1 MLLFVPSW
9 SFEGYGEHPCDPSS
23 LSHLLAG
30 FIMIVSIG
38 ALTLTLCRAL
48 LMLLAGGPAELLGG
62 FGSPPSQHMT
72 LSL

>member
-1 MLLFVPSW
+1 MLVFVPPW
-9 SFEGYGEHPCDPSS
+9 SFEGYAEHPYDPGG
-23 LSHLLAG
+23 LSRLLAG

-48 LMLLAGGPAELLGG
+48 LMLLAGAPVELLGG
-62 FGSPPSQHMT
+62 FGPPPSQHIA

>member
-1 MLLFVPSW
+1 MRGVGFGRRPLHRP
-9 SFEGYGEHPCDPSS
+9 G
-23 LSHLLAG
+23 SHLLAG

>member
-1 MLLFVPSW
+1 MLLFVPPW
-9 SFEGYGEHPCDPSS
+9 SFEGYGEHPYDPGG
-23 LSHLLAG
+23 LSHQLAG

-38 ALTLTLCRAL
+38 ALTLILCRAL

-62 FGSPPSQHMT
+62 FGPPPSQHIT

>member
-1 MLLFVPSW
+1 
-9 SFEGYGEHPCDPSS
+9 
-23 LSHLLAG
+23 
-30 FIMIVSIG
+30 MIVSIG

>member
-9 SFEGYGEHPCDPSS
+9 SFEGYGEHPCDPSG

-30 FIMIVSIG
+30 VIMIVSIG

-48 LMLLAGGPAELLGG
+48 LMLLAGGPAESLGG
-62 FGSPPSQHMT
+62 FGPPPCQHIT

>member
-9 SFEGYGEHPCDPSS
+9 SFEGYGEHPYDPSG
-23 LSHLLAG
+23 LSRLLAG

-38 ALTLTLCRAL
+38 ALTLTLCR
-48 LMLLAGGPAELLGG
+48 MLLAGGPADLLGG
-62 FGSPPSQHMT
+62 FGPPPSQHIT